1 MNAEPLNKEIYN
13 KAITMGITK
22 ITLNFSGGNDE
33 GSLNVELTPYTD
45 ENGNDKNEFTRRF
58 DMVSYSKLTNDI
70 ENWAWDVYSYSG
82 AGEGNDYGDDIV
94 YDLVNKTVST
104 SEWFTERQYGDSGE
118 HTMEFAD
125 EDVLNE
131 DVAIETIGFSSAS
144 QTE

>member
-1 MNAEPLNKEIYN
+1 
-13 KAITMGITK
+13 
-22 ITLNFSGGNDE
+22 
-33 GSLNVELTPYTD
+33 
-45 ENGNDKNEFTRRF
+45 
-58 DMVSYSKLTNDI
+58 MVSYSKLTNDI

-82 AGEGNDYGDDIV
+82 DGEGSDYGDDIV

-104 SEWFTERQYGDSGE
+104 SEWFTERQYRDSDE

>member
-82 AGEGNDYGDDIV
+82 AGEGSDYGDDIV

-104 SEWFTERQYGDSGE
+104 SEWFTERQYRDSDE

-144 QTE
+144 QT